1 MEYFSYLVIPLL
13 LAVMGVIFLYDK
25 NSFSDFIDGAKNGL
39 KVAVGLLPTLILLM
53 VGIGMFTSSGAVDII
68 CRCLSPALRFLGV
81 PEEILPLLVL
91 RPISGSGSLAMAKEL
106 FDKFSPDSFACL
118 TASVIMGSS
127 DTLVYVVS
135 VYYSSVGVKKTR
147 HTFLCAFLT
156 MIFCIFISCFIC
168 RIFFADV

>member
-1 MEYFSYLVIPLL
+1 MQFFSYIIIPLL
-13 LAVMGVIFLYDK
+13 LCTMGLIFVFDK
-25 NSFSDFIDGAKNGL
+25 NSFGDFIDGAKNGMT
-39 KVAVGLLPTLILLM
+39 VAVGLLPTLILLM

-68 CRCLSPALRFLGV
+68 CRVLSPLLCRVGV
-81 PEEILPLLVL
+81 PDEILPLLVL

-106 FDKFSPDSFACL
+106 FDTISPDSFACL

-156 MIFCIFISCFIC
+156 MIFCIFISCAVC
-168 RIFFADV
+168 RIFFA